1 MSTAHKFYF
10 DLGPKRY
17 LGPRDPIIG
26 SGLWAR
32 GVTPIVQCMDFFPV
46 NDKCKFH

>member
-1 MSTAHKFYF
+1 MKWTPKNQKSENLSTIHKFYF

-26 SGLWAR
+26 SMGYGGG
-32 GVTPIVQCMDFFPV
+32 GVYL
-46 NDKCKFH
+46 